1 MSDWYILNLSLTCS
15 RVVSEQAQPA
25 RFSQAV
31 TGFSH
36 AGIGFISF
44 PLVFCGSWLVLIG
57 FYCTV
62 QQIQRKTTKML
73 KPSKITKNN
82 QQITKTTLRTTK
94 KPQKTRSGDL
104 ELAGWPGLA
113 GWPTGRLAPP
123 APPPPHPSS
132 LARRDWFYLFS
143 FSLLWLLI
151 GFDWFLLYSTANSK
165 KINKN
170 AETFQNN

>member
-36 AGIGFISF
+36 AGIGFIGF

-62 QQIQRKTTKML
+62 QQIQRKETQML
-73 KPSKITKNN
+73 KPSKITKKSKRKLKTPSGKHTQIKN
-82 QQITKTTLRTTK
+82 Q
-94 KPQKTRSGDL
+94 GL
-104 ELAGWPGLA
+104 ETWSWPAGQAWLAGRLAGWPVSLGRLVRLGWLACQAWLA
-113 GWPTGRLAPP
+113 GWLAIWPAKPRLA
-123 APPPPHPSS
+123 SQ
-132 LARRDWFYLFS
+132 FIY
-143 FSLLWLLI
+143 
-151 GFDWFLLYSTANSK
+151 
-165 KINKN
+165 
-170 AETFQNN
+170 